1 MKQCD
6 IIILLCIEGSVY
18 QFTSFNVLGNSSRCL
33 QFCEE
38 LVERFN
44 FHHFDNLN
52 HAERKI
58 DPRRSRHEVCFEIN

>member
-1 MKQCD
+1 MNKSILVFSGTTNIFYQQ
-6 IIILLCIEGSVY
+6 II
-18 QFTSFNVLGNSSRCL
+18 TTGNSTRCL

-52 HAERKI
+52 HSETKI
-58 DPRRSRHEVCFEIN
+58 DPRKSRHEVHLLELPF